1 MNAFQLKWSDAFAPV
16 IRYLWR
22 RHAQAFMGV
31 SIVTLALY
39 AAFKFADEFPRLI
52 WDQGTGGAYDLSNF
66 HRFVGD
72 WFAGKPV
79 TTEPV
84 VLLYPPASMALLYPL
99 LGWLSFEAAR
109 WLWAGLT
116 LAALVW
122 LIYLLAEY
130 SGAQTHAE
138 RILVALLLLA
148 MNATTK
154 TVGVGE
160 LILPVL
166 PFLIVGL
173 FSLQQAT
180 SWRRDIIA
188 AACLTVTLVKPNIP
202 VPFLW
207 LVFFSPSGWR
217 ILGLMALGYG
227 ALTLLAASYQSTP
240 LLILMRDWLARS
252 SSHAGN
258 AGYGN
263 VSIWIANLGLG
274 EWALAGSFLV
284 LFAIG
289 IWTYQHRRSDTWQ
302 LLGVLGIVARMW
314 TYHDLTDDML
324 VLFPMIALFRIA
336 KFGAAVHGDDVIAGL
351 LLTATMLMMLLP
363 GQFYYLPPPWNLT
376 YTIGHPLIWSLV
388 LLFLM
393 VRGVAPVASDAEA
406 INEKKSAI
414 AHN

>member
-1 MNAFQLKWSDAFAPV
+1 MNAFQVKWGNKLAPV
-16 IRYLWR
+16 ARKHWQ
-22 RHAQAFMGV
+22 RHELAFMLV
-31 SIVTLALY
+31 SIAVLALY
-39 AAFKFADEFPRLI
+39 AAFKLADEFPRLI

-79 TTEPV
+79 TTDPV
-84 VLLYPPASMALLYPL
+84 VLLYPPASMALLYPV
-99 LGWLSFEAAR
+99 LGWLSFNAAR

-116 LAALVW
+116 LAALIW
-122 LIYLLAEY
+122 LIYLLAKY
-130 SGAQTHAE
+130 GGAQTRAE
-138 RILVALLLLA
+138 RFLVALLLLG

-173 FSLQQAT
+173 FSLRQPI

-207 LVFFSPSGWR
+207 LVLFSPGGWR
-217 ILGLMALGYG
+217 VIGLMALGYG
-227 ALTLLAASYQSTP
+227 ALTFLAASYQSTP

-274 EWALAGSFLV
+274 DWALAGSFLV
-284 LFAIG
+284 LIAIG
-289 IWTYQHRRSDTWQ
+289 IWTYQHRHSDLWQ

-324 VLFPMIALFRIA
+324 ILLPMIALFRIA
-336 KFGAAVHGDDVIAGL
+336 KRGESTHGDDVVAAL
-351 LLTATMLMMLLP
+351 LLTVTMLMMLLP
-363 GQFYYLPPPWNLT
+363 GQIYYLPPPWNLT

-388 LLFLM
+388 LVFLM
-393 VRGVAPVASDAEA
+393 ASGILPFASSAEA
-406 INEKKSAI
+406 TNEKKNAI
-414 AHN
+414 ASH